1 MWKRRKNKTNKEEE
15 KKKFHKV
22 SKLLGLSARI
32 WPLNQRQQEKL
43 DLGREKT
50 KQIKMPLNNSSKPP
64 HNLAKIVGL
73 LKKRQLELLKRT
85 HSQIWKL
92 MMMRKKKQ
100 KNKNG
105 ILEKQWLKKLNK
117 KKKKR
122 NKNSPGLRKK

>member
-50 KQIKMPLNNSSKPP
+50 KQIKMPHNNSSQTP
-64 HNLAKIVGL
+64 HNLTKIVGL
-73 LKKRQLELLKRT
+73 LKKRQRELLKRT